1 MEEVNIKEGPMN
13 SKDLIKDPSN
23 PDPKHSKCEW
33 HDEIQ
38 KCIYRIKEMLHNHE
52 TQKLNEEA
60 TTASRE
66 WEFKFE
72 KGRKKGKSTWQK
84 IQQFHCMPTIFR
96 MKELQIYLEN
106 DIEANYPTILREE
119 RNALINNLHN
129 SWHRK

>member
-1 MEEVNIKEGPMN
+1 MEEVIIKEGPMN

-72 KGRKKGKSTWQK
+72 KR
-84 IQQFHCMPTIFR
+84 FHALNIGIFFQNR
-96 MKELQIYLEN
+96 
-106 DIEANYPTILREE
+106 
-119 RNALINNLHN
+119 
-129 SWHRK
+129 